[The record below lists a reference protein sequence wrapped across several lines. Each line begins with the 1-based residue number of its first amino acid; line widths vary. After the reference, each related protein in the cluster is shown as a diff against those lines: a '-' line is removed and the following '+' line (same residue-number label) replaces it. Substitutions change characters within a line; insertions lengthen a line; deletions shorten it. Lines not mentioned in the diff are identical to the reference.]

1 MERPTETRLSQPKY
15 NRRKLN
21 GQLTSLTRHHLL
33 SKHHFGLHS
42 LWGEKSPLGIKQLAR
57 LRSLDSVH
65 LWWAQIGKTLCF
77 FIATWTK
84 QVVHNRRLLLALF
97 TFEVFIEGHQDRITN
112 SDS

>member
-1 MERPTETRLSQPKY
+1 MERLTETRLSQPKY

-57 LRSLDSVH
+57 LRSLDSIH
-65 LWWAQIGKTLCF
+65 LWWAQIGKNFVLFLLQHGQSKLST
-77 FIATWTK
+77 IADCSS
-84 QVVHNRRLLLALF
+84 HFL
-97 TFEVFIEGHQDRITN
+97 H
-112 SDS
+112 